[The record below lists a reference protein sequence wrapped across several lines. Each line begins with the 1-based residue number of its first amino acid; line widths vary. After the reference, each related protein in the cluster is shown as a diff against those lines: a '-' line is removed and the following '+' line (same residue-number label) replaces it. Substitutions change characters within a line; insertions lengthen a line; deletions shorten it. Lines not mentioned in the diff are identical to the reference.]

1 LGYGVQ
7 TKKVEKASKGKTG
20 IVSSAIRNYEKHLF
34 FLKKKEQAKA
44 FLKKAGLPPLPAK
57 HPE

>member
-1 LGYGVQ
+1 MVYKQ
-7 TKKVEKASKGKTG
+7 KKGEVVIKGKTA
-20 IVSSAIRNYEKHLF
+20 IVSSAIKNYEKHPF
-34 FLKKKEQAKA
+34 FVKKKEQAKA